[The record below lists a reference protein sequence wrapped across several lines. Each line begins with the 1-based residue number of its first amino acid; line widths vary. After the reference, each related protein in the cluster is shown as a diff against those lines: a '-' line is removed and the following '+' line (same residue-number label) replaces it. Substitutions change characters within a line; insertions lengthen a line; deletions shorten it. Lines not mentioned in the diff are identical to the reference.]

1 MCVAFQLSK
10 THGRQ
15 GWKIGFS
22 VISICAYLF
31 WDSSIQYWHP
41 TFLFFSFS
49 STAPLLLYANRKDIR
64 IFNAN
69 SRNESIII
77 DHLNDAI
84 AVDFLFAEGIIF
96 WLMLIWKKSN
106 EFASP
111 QEKSKMLFHLIWKK
125 PEGLAVDWIAG
136 KLYWTDCGDGKWK
149 TNIIEVA
156 NLDGSNR
163 KVLFWKD
170 LDLPRAIAVD
180 PLLG

>member
-1 MCVAFQLSK
+1 M
-10 THGRQ
+10 
-15 GWKIGFS
+15 
-22 VISICAYLF
+22 
-31 WDSSIQYWHP
+31 
-41 TFLFFSFS
+41 
-49 STAPLLLYANRKDIR
+49 LLYANRKDIR

-69 SRNESIII
+69 SRNESVII

-84 AVDFLFAEGIIF
+84 NAVDFLFAEGIIF
-96 WLMLIWKKSN
+96 WADVNLKKIKRIRVSTG
-106 EFASP
+106 EVEDVISVD
-111 QEKSKMLFHLIWKK
+111 LKK

-136 KLYWTDCGDGKWK
+136 KLYWTDCGDGKWE

-170 LDLPRAIAVD
+170 LGPPRAIAVD

>member
-1 MCVAFQLSK
+1 M
-10 THGRQ
+10 
-15 GWKIGFS
+15 
-22 VISICAYLF
+22 
-31 WDSSIQYWHP
+31 
-41 TFLFFSFS
+41 
-49 STAPLLLYANRKDIR
+49 YASRKDIR

-77 DHLNDAI
+77 DDLNDAI

-96 WLMLIWKKSN
+96 WADVNLKKIKRIRVSTG
-106 EFASP
+106 EVEDVISVGL
-111 QEKSKMLFHLIWKK
+111 KR

-136 KLYWTDCGDGKWK
+136 KLYWTDYRDAKWNQ
-149 TNIIEVA
+149 TNRIEVA

-170 LDLPRAIAVD
+170 LGLPRAIAVD